1 MQSFAFWYTEKD
13 LDSTHTKNSD
23 IVAATL
29 NFNLWY
35 ECGWKTKRNNI
46 QPILDIGFKIEN
58 LTLAKE
64 LSFFIPFS
72 ISEEEKKN
80 SITDLGCK
88 FHSTELVDALF
99 NESFKTT
106 ISANSKIITVE
117 KIIESS
123 DRDSE
128 KKDIFKIYQLDIEH
142 DMTLVPFSGGTII
155 RIPTDN
161 ITTSR
166 GENNDA
172 SDIDTYYLRFRI
184 CHTSLQAMIHQ
195 YEPPHG
201 KSFGA
206 FEATNMVDFR
216 YNNVRS
222 LDRTLIEQFYRKGNK
237 RIQVRSVHFLLMTK
251 AYIDVESRTI
261 SSVRKLETNVWSDY
275 ISNGEKWDME
285 DIVAYHHS
293 IKPKS
298 SGDFLTSAEI
308 FLKIKKAKTKLGYYA
323 VAAVIISIM
332 SGVASELLRTPVE
345 VIKNW
350 IFFCLHLIK

>member
-1 MQSFAFWYTEKD
+1 M
-13 LDSTHTKNSD
+13 
-23 IVAATL
+23 
-29 NFNLWY
+29 
-35 ECGWKTKRNNI
+35 
-46 QPILDIGFKIEN
+46 
-58 LTLAKE
+58 
-64 LSFFIPFS
+64 
-72 ISEEEKKN
+72 
-80 SITDLGCK
+80 GCK

-99 NESFKTT
+99 NESFRTT

-117 KIIESS
+117 KIIESP

-201 KSFGA
+201 KIFGA

-261 SSVRKLETNVWSDY
+261 SSVRKLETNVWSPA
-275 ISNGEKWDME
+275 N
-285 DIVAYHHS
+285 
-293 IKPKS
+293 KS
-298 SGDFLTSAEI
+298 Q
-308 FLKIKKAKTKLGYYA
+308 
-323 VAAVIISIM
+323 
-332 SGVASELLRTPVE
+332 
-345 VIKNW
+345 
-350 IFFCLHLIK
+350 